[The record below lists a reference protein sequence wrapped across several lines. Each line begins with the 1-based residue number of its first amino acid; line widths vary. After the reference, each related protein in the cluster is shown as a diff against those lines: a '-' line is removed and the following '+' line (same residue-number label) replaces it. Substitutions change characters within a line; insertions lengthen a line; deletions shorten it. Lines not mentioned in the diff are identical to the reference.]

1 MEQSTKHSKNGSLK
15 AIEVKWG
22 NMKMIVSDIFSQ
34 QIFSGFRLIAGD
46 NGSDREIRNINMMDA
61 PDIIDYLKPGDWLVT
76 SGYHLKN
83 NTEFFEKLVRQMAE
97 KGCAALGIK
106 TKRFI
111 EDIPDEVIRIA
122 NQLSFPLIFIPN
134 SIPLVDIVNQTLTLI
149 LHARTQE
156 LQFAINTHQQFSSHI
171 MNGEGT
177 VQLLNSLSQLI
188 GYPAALLDNYFKPIA
203 VTGQEADGSGQ
214 ELFAPLKQ
222 VGSSF
227 AQMNKSY
234 SAFCLRAT
242 HQAYT
247 LFPLYT
253 YKTKRHFLMIAGHIP
268 MEERMLVLTI
278 EQAANVLAF
287 ELIKDEALKQSDRK
301 IRDDF
306 FLKLIMD
313 EFSSKE
319 EMVSRAKEFGML
331 SEQKTILAVGKLDI
345 DDKQISF
352 TKFRMKTND
361 VSDFIEGEMENLPFT
376 GYFFVKDSFCICL
389 FDVGEGWANGP
400 RQLLPYLSRVQK
412 QVEQFFSETISF
424 GLSNLCVN
432 LSDVSAAYQAAI
444 DALQTGLH
452 SSRRSFIQIY
462 QSKGFSDLL
471 RMVPLEDLRKLYYET
486 FQVLSF
492 SKKQEDEDLFHTLIV
507 YFESNCQ
514 ISETAKKLFIH
525 RNTVIYR
532 IEKCEHLLGKDL
544 KDPETGFLIR
554 FAFRLQPLLSNNE
567 KGN

>member
-1 MEQSTKHSKNGSLK
+1 MN
-15 AIEVKWG
+15 
-22 NMKMIVSDIFSQ
+22 VSDIFSQ
-34 QIFSGFRLIAGD
+34 PIFSGFRLIAGD
-46 NGSDREIRNINMMDA
+46 DGSDREIRNINMMDA

-83 NTEFFEKLVRQMAE
+83 NTEFFKKLVQQME
-97 KGCAALGIK
+97 GKGCAALGIK

-111 EDIPDEVIRIA
+111 DDIPDEVIEIA

-156 LQFAINTHQQFSSHI
+156 LQFAIDTHQQFSSHI
-171 MNGEGT
+171 MNGEGI
-177 VQLLNSLSQLI
+177 VRLLNSLSNLI

-203 VTGQEADGSGQ
+203 VTGQEKDGSGQ
-214 ELFAPLKQ
+214 ELFIPLKQ
-222 VGSSF
+222 AGSF
-227 AQMNKSY
+227 LAQMSSSY
-234 SAFCLRAT
+234 SAFCLRES

-253 YKTKRHFLMIAGHIP
+253 YKTKRHFLIIAGHIP
-268 MEERMLVLTI
+268 MEERIVVLTI

-301 IRDDF
+301 IRDAF
-306 FLKLIMD
+306 FLKLITD

-345 DDKQISF
+345 DDSQISF
-352 TKFRMKTND
+352 KKFRMKTND
-361 VSDFIEGEMENLPFT
+361 VSDFIEGEMANLPFN

-389 FDVGEGWANGP
+389 FDVGEGWVDGP
-400 RQLLPYLSRVQK
+400 RQLLPYLSKVQK
-412 QVEQFFSETISF
+412 RVEQFFSETISF

-432 LSDVSAAYQAAI
+432 LSDVSVAYQAAV
-444 DALQTGLH
+444 DALQAGLR
-452 SSRRSFIQIY
+452 SRRREFVQIY

-471 RMVPLEDLRKLYYET
+471 RMVPMEDLHKLYRET
-486 FQVLSF
+486 FQGLAF
-492 SKKQEDEDLFHTLIV
+492 PEKEEDVELFRTLIV
-507 YFESNCQ
+507 FFESNCQ

-532 IEKCEHLLGKDL
+532 IDKCEQLIGKDL

-554 FAFRLQPLLSNNE
+554 FAFRLKSLLSEREQNS
-567 KGN
+567 

>member
-1 MEQSTKHSKNGSLK
+1 MGERWMN
-15 AIEVKWG
+15 
-22 NMKMIVSDIFSQ
+22 VSDIFSQ
-34 QIFSGFRLIAGD
+34 PIFSGFRIIAGD
-46 NGSDREIRNINMMDA
+46 EGSDREIRNINMMDA

-83 NTEFFEKLVRQMAE
+83 NTEFFKKLVQQMAG

-111 EDIPDEVIRIA
+111 DDIPDEVIRIA

-156 LQFAINTHQQFSSHI
+156 LQFAIDTHQQFSNHI
-171 MNGEGT
+171 MNGEGI
-177 VQLLNSLSQLI
+177 VRLLNSLSNLI

-203 VTGQEADGSGQ
+203 VTGQETDGSGQ

-222 VGSSF
+222 AGSF
-227 AQMNKSY
+227 LAQMSSSY
-234 SAFCLRAT
+234 SAFCLRES

-253 YKTKRHFLMIAGHIP
+253 YKTKRHFLIIGGFISQ
-268 MEERMLVLTI
+268 EERIMVLTI

-301 IRDDF
+301 IRDAF
-306 FLKLIMD
+306 FLKLITD

-345 DDKQISF
+345 DDSQISF

-361 VSDFIEGEMENLPFT
+361 VSDFIEGEMENLPFN

-389 FDVGEGWANGP
+389 FAVGEGWVDGP
-400 RQLLPYLSRVQK
+400 RRLLPYLSRVQK
-412 QVEQFFSETISF
+412 RVEQFFSETISF
-424 GLSNLCVN
+424 GFSNLCVD
-432 LSDVSAAYQAAI
+432 LSDLSRAYQSAV
-444 DALQTGLH
+444 DALQSGLR
-452 SSRRSFIQIY
+452 SGRRKFIQIY
-462 QSKGFSDLL
+462 HSKGFSDLL
-471 RMVPLEDLRKLYYET
+471 RMVPLDDLNKLYRET
-486 FQVLSF
+486 FQGLAF
-492 SKKQEDEDLFHTLIV
+492 PEREEDKELFHTLIV
-507 YFESNCQ
+507 FFESNCQ

-532 IEKCEHLLGKDL
+532 IDKCEQLLGTDL

-554 FAFRLQPLLSNNE
+554 FAFRLKSLLDESNE
-567 KGN
+567 MDYSQ

>member
-1 MEQSTKHSKNGSLK
+1 MN
-15 AIEVKWG
+15 
-22 NMKMIVSDIFSQ
+22 VSDIFSQ
-34 QIFSGFRLIAGD
+34 PIFSGFILIAGD
-46 NGSDREIRNINMMDA
+46 DGSDREIRNINMMDA

-83 NTEFFEKLVRQMAE
+83 NTEFFKKLVQQME
-97 KGCAALGIK
+97 GKGCAALGIK

-111 EDIPDEVIRIA
+111 DDIPDEVIEIA

-156 LQFAINTHQQFSSHI
+156 LQFAIDTHQQFSSHI
-171 MNGEGT
+171 MNGEGI
-177 VQLLNSLSQLI
+177 VRLLNSLSNLI

-203 VTGQEADGSGQ
+203 VTGQEKDGSGQ
-214 ELFAPLKQ
+214 ELFIPLKQ
-222 VGSSF
+222 AGSF
-227 AQMNKSY
+227 LAQMSSSY
-234 SAFCLRAT
+234 SAFCLRES

-253 YKTKRHFLMIAGHIP
+253 YKTKRHFLIIAGHIP
-268 MEERMLVLTI
+268 MEERIVVLTI

-301 IRDDF
+301 IRDAF
-306 FLKLIMD
+306 FLKLITD

-345 DDKQISF
+345 DDSQISF
-352 TKFRMKTND
+352 KKFRMKTND
-361 VSDFIEGEMENLPFT
+361 VSDFIEGEMANLPFN

-389 FDVGEGWANGP
+389 FDVGEGWVDGP
-400 RQLLPYLSRVQK
+400 RQLLPYLSKVQK
-412 QVEQFFSETISF
+412 RVEQFFSETISF

-432 LSDVSAAYQAAI
+432 LSDVSVAYQAAV
-444 DALQTGLH
+444 DALQAGLR
-452 SSRRSFIQIY
+452 SRRREFVQIY

-471 RMVPLEDLRKLYYET
+471 RMVPMEDLHKLYRET
-486 FQVLSF
+486 FQGLAF
-492 SKKQEDEDLFHTLIV
+492 PEKEEDVELFRTLIV
-507 YFESNCQ
+507 FFESNCQ

-532 IEKCEHLLGKDL
+532 IDKCEQLIGKDL

-554 FAFRLQPLLSNNE
+554 FAFRLKSLLSEREQNS
-567 KGN
+567 